1 MLHTQPTK
9 QAAEYLRQVIP
20 LLTQEKLPPTP
31 INYSVFYCYLSGFSS
46 ALTQVVDNIRQ
57 EKKTFT
63 LPLMLELYEKYVL
76 GSETLEQQEKIQQS
90 LEQVMREASEEV
102 AQVNDEASDYTT
114 LITQHS
120 NTLSTDNDP
129 HATSLVLNQILQ
141 DTRSMVK
148 SNKLIQERMQDTN
161 NEIIKLKTELALVKE
176 AAEQDALTGLK
187 NRGAFDQK
195 MKRVMTSNEA
205 TEVTLIIIDIDH
217 FKRIND
223 NFGHLVGDRVIRY
236 ISSLMTQLIEEKHFI
251 SRYGGEEFTVI
262 LEGVSAEDTQL
273 LANKVRIAM
282 ANSKLQRK
290 GSHDTLGQVT
300 LSAGIASLSVKDD
313 AESFIA
319 RADKAL
325 YQAKETGRNKVVFL
339 T

>member
-129 HATSLVLNQILQ
+129 HAMSLVLNQILQ

-161 NEIIKLKTELALVKE
+161 NEITKLKTELALVKE

>member
-20 LLTQEKLPPTP
+20 LLSQENLPPTP

-46 ALTQVVDNIRQ
+46 ALTQIIDGIRQ
-57 EKKTFT
+57 DKKPFT

-76 GSETLEQQEKIQQS
+76 GSETLEQQEKIQQT
-90 LEQVMREASEEV
+90 LEQVMRDASEEV
-102 AQVNDEASDYTT
+102 SKATDEASDYTS

-120 NTLSTDNDP
+120 DTLSTDTDP
-129 HATSLVLNQILQ
+129 HAMSLVLSQILQ

-148 SNKLIQERMQDTN
+148 NNKLIQERMQDTN
-161 NEIIKLKTELALVKE
+161 HEITKLKTELALVKE
-176 AAEQDALTGLK
+176 AADQDALTGLK

-195 MKRVMTSNEA
+195 MKHLLTTRA
-205 TEVTLIIIDIDH
+205 PKDCTLVIIDIDH

-223 NFGHLVGDRVIRY
+223 SFGHLVGDRVIRY
-236 ISSLMTQLIEEKHFI
+236 ISSLLTQLIGNKHFI

-262 LEGVSAEDTQL
+262 LEGVPLQEVKSLT
-273 LANKVRIAM
+273 NKVRIAM

-290 GSHDTLGQVT
+290 GSQDTLGQVT
-300 LSAGIASLSVKDD
+300 LSAGVASLSSDD
-313 AESFIA
+313 DMESFIA

-325 YQAKETGRNKVVFL
+325 YQAKKTGRNKVVYL

>member
-9 QAAEYLRQVIP
+9 QAAEYLRQIIP

-46 ALTQVVDNIRQ
+46 ALTQVIDSIRQ
-57 EKKTFT
+57 DKKTFT

-120 NTLSTDNDP
+120 NTLSTDKDP
-129 HATSLVLNQILQ
+129 QAMSLVLNQILQ
-141 DTRSMVK
+141 DTRSMVN

-161 NEIIKLKTELALVKE
+161 NEITKLKTELASVKK

-195 MKRVMTSNEA
+195 MKHIMTSKEVK
-205 TEVTLIIIDIDH
+205 EVTLIIIDIDH

-236 ISSLMTQLIEEKHFI
+236 ISSLLTQLIDKKNFI

-262 LEGVSAEDTQL
+262 LEGVPIEDTQL

-290 GSHDTLGQVT
+290 GSQDTLGQVT
-300 LSAGIASLSVKDD
+300 LSAGIASLSVKDN

>member
-20 LLTQEKLPPTP
+20 LLSQEKLPPTP

-46 ALTQVVDNIRQ
+46 ALTQVIDDIRQ
-57 EKKTFT
+57 NKKAFT

-76 GSETLEQQEKIQQS
+76 GSETLEQQEKIQKA
-90 LEQVMREASEEV
+90 LEQVMQEASEEV
-102 AQVNDEASDYTT
+102 NKATDEATDYTS

-120 NTLSTDNDP
+120 DTLLTDSDP
-129 HATSLVLNQILQ
+129 HAMSLVLNQILQ
-141 DTRSMVK
+141 DTRSMVR
-148 SNKLIQERMQDTN
+148 SNKLIQERMHDTN
-161 NEIIKLKTELALVKE
+161 TEITKLKKELALIKE
-176 AAEQDALTGLK
+176 AADQDALTGLK

-195 MKRVMTSNEA
+195 MEHILTVKEA
-205 TEVTLIIIDIDH
+205 KECTLIVIDIDH

-236 ISSLMTQLIEEKHFI
+236 ISSLLTQLIGDQHFI

-262 LEGVSAEDTQL
+262 LEGVPLQEVKS

-290 GSHDTLGQVT
+290 GSQDTLGQVT
-300 LSAGIASLSVKDD
+300 LSAGIASLSAKDD

>member
-1 MLHTQPTK
+1 
-9 QAAEYLRQVIP
+9 E
-20 LLTQEKLPPTP
+20 
-31 INYSVFYCYLSGFSS
+31 
-46 ALTQVVDNIRQ
+46 
-57 EKKTFT
+57 
-63 LPLMLELYEKYVL
+63 
-76 GSETLEQQEKIQQS
+76 
-90 LEQVMREASEEV
+90 
-102 AQVNDEASDYTT
+102 
-114 LITQHS
+114 IT
-120 NTLSTDNDP
+120 
-129 HATSLVLNQILQ
+129 
-141 DTRSMVK
+141 
-148 SNKLIQERMQDTN
+148 
-161 NEIIKLKTELALVKE
+161 KLKTELALVKE

>member
-20 LLTQEKLPPTP
+20 LLSQEKLPPTP

-46 ALTQVVDNIRQ
+46 ALTQVIDGIRQ
-57 EKKTFT
+57 DKKTFT

-76 GSETLEQQEKIQQS
+76 GSETLELQEKIQQT
-90 LEQVMREASEEV
+90 LEQVMRDASEEV
-102 AQVNDEASDYTT
+102 SQANDEASDYTT

-120 NTLSTDNDP
+120 DTLSTDSDP
-129 HATSLVLNQILQ
+129 HAMSLVLSQILQ

-148 SNKLIQERMQDTN
+148 SNTQIQERMQDTN
-161 NEIIKLKTELALVKE
+161 NEIAKLKTELALVKE
-176 AAEQDALTGLK
+176 AADQDALTGLK

-195 MKRVMTSNEA
+195 IKQLLSMKGANDCA
-205 TEVTLIIIDIDH
+205 LIIIDIDH

-223 NFGHLVGDRVIRY
+223 SFGHLVGDRVIRY
-236 ISSLMTQLIEEKHFI
+236 ISSLLTQLIGDKHFI

-262 LEGVSAEDTQL
+262 LEGVPRQDVEL

-290 GSHDTLGQVT
+290 GSQDTLGQVT
-300 LSAGIASLSVKDD
+300 LSAGITSLSIDD
-313 AESFIA
+313 NTESFIA

>member
-46 ALTQVVDNIRQ
+46 ALTQVVDSIRQ
-57 EKKTFT
+57 DKKTFT

-76 GSETLEQQEKIQQS
+76 GSETLEQQEKVQQS

-102 AQVNDEASDYTT
+102 AQVNNEASDYTT

-120 NTLSTDNDP
+120 NTLSTDKDP
-129 HATSLVLNQILQ
+129 QAMSLVLNQILQ

-148 SNKLIQERMQDTN
+148 SNKLIQERMQETN
-161 NEIIKLKTELALVKE
+161 NEITKLKTELASVKE

-195 MKRVMTSNEA
+195 IKHIMTSKEA
-205 TEVTLIIIDIDH
+205 KEVSLIMIDIDL

-236 ISSLMTQLIEEKHFI
+236 ISSLLTQLIDKKHFI

-262 LEGVSAEDTQL
+262 LEGVPAEDAQL

-300 LSAGIASLSVKDD
+300 LSAGIASLSVKDN
-313 AESFIA
+313 AESFIS

-325 YQAKETGRNKVVFL
+325 YHAKETGRNKVVFL